1 MLRLVQ
7 ECMNDL
13 RSGWRV
19 LAKSPGFSAVCILT
33 LALGIG
39 GVTATFSAIR
49 AVLLKPLGYRDP
61 DRLVRVAVDF
71 PGRPRAASFTPI
83 RLDEM
88 RKAQSVEE
96 MGSFL
101 VALLGM
107 TLTGGTEPEAI
118 KSARVSSNF
127 LHILGVEP
135 ALGRGF
141 LPQEDRPEGPPVV
154 LISSEL
160 WQRRFGSDPMIT
172 GKAATID
179 SAAYTI
185 VGVLPPRFEFPLAG
199 ADVWLP
205 KAYAAPTPPAMWPTI
220 PAQIGFSRLRAGA
233 SIEQSQAEMD
243 VLSHQYVLAH
253 PELGDADPNSR
264 VRITRM
270 RDQLVGDVR
279 TTLWLLFGAVGL
291 VLLIACANV
300 AGLLLARA
308 ASRSREFA
316 VRVAVGAGRGRL
328 IRQSLA
334 ESILLAAAGGI
345 AGVVLALWGVSFI
358 RQIDPSKLPRAGE
371 IRLDPIVLG
380 FALAISIATAILF
393 GLLPSLRA
401 SRPDV
406 GDLLRVQSA
415 AATTRRGPA
424 GFSARGLLVVA
435 QVAMSTILLIGAA
448 LLLETVARLRRVD
461 PGFQPANLLT
471 MHISLPRSRYD
482 PAKWRPF
489 WEELVKR
496 TEALPGVRRAT
507 VAQTL
512 PLTVRYAVAIT
523 IAELPPVKVG
533 ERPLAQYVSIMPAY
547 FRTLGI
553 PLRRGREF
561 NSGDTR
567 GYRVIIDESLAR
579 RFWPQYP
586 AGEDPIG
593 RHVVFGAP
601 QGRDTQYEIVGIVS
615 SVRESGLAKD
625 AQPEIYLPMAQNP
638 VPTADLAVKTVGDP
652 LRLANAVRGQVLAID
667 RDQPVSAIRTMEEIV
682 EASIG
687 QQRAAMLLLGSFAG
701 VACLL
706 AVIGI
711 YGMIA
716 YSVAQRTQEVGIRRA
731 LGAQEDD
738 ILRLVIAQ
746 GLRLTL
752 SGVGFGIVGAF
763 AATRVAQ
770 SLLFHTSPTD
780 PATFAAIGILFVLVA
795 LLASYIPARRATRI
809 DPMTALRVG

>member
-1 MLRLVQ
+1 M
-7 ECMNDL
+7 
-13 RSGWRV
+13 
-19 LAKSPGFSAVCILT
+19 LT
-33 LALGIG
+33 LAIGIG
-39 GVTATFSAIR
+39 GNTATFSAIK
-49 AVLLKPLGYRDP
+49 AVLLKPLGYHDP

-83 RLDEM
+83 RLDQM
-88 RKAQSVEE
+88 RRARSVEE

-101 VALLGM
+101 VAPLSM

-172 GKAATID
+172 GKTANID
-179 SAAYTI
+179 SSAYTI
-185 VGVLPPRFEFPLAG
+185 VGVLPPRFQFPFAG
-199 ADVWLP
+199 VDVWFP
-205 KAYAAPTPPAMWPTI
+205 KAYAAPTAPAIWPTI
-220 PAQIGFSRLRAGA
+220 PTLIGFARLKAGA
-233 SIEQSQAEMD
+233 SMEQSRAEMD
-243 VLSHQYVLAH
+243 VLSHQYALAH

-291 VLLIACANV
+291 VLLITCANV
-300 AGLLLARA
+300 ASLLLARA

-328 IRQSLA
+328 LRQLLA
-334 ESILLAAAGGI
+334 ESILLAAAGGV
-345 AGVVLALWGVSFI
+345 AGVVLAHWGVSFI
-358 RQIDPSKLPRAGE
+358 RQIDPSKLPRAAE

-380 FALAISIATAILF
+380 FALAVSIATAMLF

-406 GDLLRVQSA
+406 GDLLRAQG
-415 AATTRRGPA
+415 AATAARRGRV
-424 GFSARGLLVVA
+424 GFSARGLLVIA
-435 QVAMSTILLIGAA
+435 QVAMSTILLISAA

-482 PAKWRPF
+482 PSKWRPF
-489 WEELVKR
+489 WEELVRR
-496 TEALPGVRRAT
+496 TGALPGVRRAT

-512 PLTVRYAVAIT
+512 PLTVRYAIPMAL
-523 IAELPPVKVG
+523 AELPPVKIG

-561 NSGDTR
+561 NDGDTR
-567 GYRVIIDESLAR
+567 GNRRPVLIIDESLAR

-593 RHVVFGAP
+593 QHVLFGAP
-601 QGRDTQYEIVGIVS
+601 QGRDNQYEIVGIVA
-615 SVRESGLAKD
+615 SVRESGLAND
-625 AQPEIYLPMAQNP
+625 AQPEIYLPMAQTP
-638 VPTADLAVKTVGDP
+638 VPMADLAVKTEGDP

-682 EASIG
+682 ETSIG

-701 VACLL
+701 MAWLL
-706 AVIGI
+706 AMIGI
-711 YGMIA
+711 YGVIA

-746 GLRLTL
+746 GL
-752 SGVGFGIVGAF
+752 G
-763 AATRVAQ
+763 
-770 SLLFHTSPTD
+770 
-780 PATFAAIGILFVLVA
+780 
-795 LLASYIPARRATRI
+795 
-809 DPMTALRVG
+809 